1 MFVYIQSVLVVLLEI
16 LCCKIFFESFGS
28 KRHPDAF
35 FVNVAGIA
43 VLIFLTYFMA
53 VFLDK
58 YLILKEIL
66 IILATAVIMFGIL
79 NISLLK
85 AIILSALFQGLVL
98 LVDYFVLLLNVAV
111 FQSTAV
117 IEQVYYVQG
126 SLLVILGKA
135 ILFLIVLLISHS
147 IGQKS
152 SAVLLDSEWLRF
164 LFFPIFT
171 ICTLIALVLTAGS
184 IHNQETDDLFFV
196 IAFGLAGMNIVVF
209 YLMND
214 ILEREMQLRESK
226 IFEVQVKNQTDM
238 YRAVSENFDNQR
250 KKTHEY
256 KNQMMCIDALIE
268 KREYGQLEAYVQ
280 NICGKLNR
288 ELDAINTN
296 HVIVNAIMNT
306 KYQEALSKNILFV
319 FQMND
324 LSALRISDEDIVVIL
339 ANLLNNAIEACEKCK
354 GKRIIKVK
362 FVIEDENVIL
372 SVRNTH
378 ENNLVFQDNE
388 IQTSK
393 ETDMEEHGIGIRNI
407 IHTIE
412 KYGGSYVIRPEENEF
427 YFSIVIPQ

>member
-28 KRHPDAF
+28 KRKADAF

-43 VLIFLTYFMA
+43 ALIFFSCFIA

-58 YLILKEIL
+58 HLIWKEIV
-66 IILATAVIMFGIL
+66 IILVTAAIMFGLL
-79 NISLLK
+79 NMSFLK
-85 AIILSALFQGLVL
+85 SIILSALFQGLVL

-111 FQSTAV
+111 FQSIVV
-117 IEQVYYVQG
+117 IEQIYYVQG
-126 SLLVILGKA
+126 SLLVVLGKA
-135 ILFLIVLLISHS
+135 ILFLIVLLISRS
-147 IGQKS
+147 IGRKS

-171 ICTLIALVLTAGS
+171 ICTLIALVLTSGS
-184 IHNQETDDLFFV
+184 IHNQETNDLFFV

-214 ILEREMQLRESK
+214 ILEREIQLRESK
-226 IFEVQVKNQTDM
+226 IFEMQVKNQTDM
-238 YRAVSENFDNQR
+238 YRSVSENFDNQR

-268 KREYGQLEAYVQ
+268 KREYGELEAYVQ

-319 FQMND
+319 FQIND
-324 LSALRISDEDIVVIL
+324 LSALKISDEDIVVIL

-378 ENNLVFQDNE
+378 ENNLVFRDND

-407 IHTIE
+407 IQTIE
-412 KYGGSYVIRPEENEF
+412 KYGGSYVIRPDENEF

>member
-28 KRHPDAF
+28 KRKADAF

-43 VLIFLTYFMA
+43 ALIFLTYFMA

-58 YLILKEIL
+58 YLILKEML
-66 IILATAVIMFGIL
+66 IILATALIMFGLL

-85 AIILSALFQGLVL
+85 AVILSALFQGLVL

-111 FQSTAV
+111 FQSTVV

-126 SLLVILGKA
+126 SLLVVLGKA
-135 ILFLIVLLISHS
+135 ILFLIVLLISRS
-147 IGQKS
+147 IGRKS

-171 ICTLIALVLTAGS
+171 ICTLIALVLTSGS
-184 IHNQETDDLFFV
+184 IHNQETNDLFFV

-214 ILEREMQLRESK
+214 ILEREIQLRESK
-226 IFEVQVKNQTDM
+226 IFEMQVKNQTDM
-238 YRAVSENFDNQR
+238 YRSVSENFDNQR

-268 KREYGQLEAYVQ
+268 KREYGELEAYVQ

-324 LSALRISDEDIVVIL
+324 LSALKISDEDIVVIL

-378 ENNLVFQDNE
+378 ENNLVFRDND

-407 IHTIE
+407 IQTIE
-412 KYGGSYVIRPEENEF
+412 KYGGSYVIRPDENEF

>member
-66 IILATAVIMFGIL
+66 IILATAVIMFGML

-171 ICTLIALVLTAGS
+171 ICTLIALVLTSGS

-378 ENNLVFQDNE
+378 ENNLVFQNNE

-407 IHTIE
+407 IQTIE

>member
-28 KRHPDAF
+28 KRKADAF

-43 VLIFLTYFMA
+43 ALIFFSCFIA

-58 YLILKEIL
+58 HLIWKEIV
-66 IILATAVIMFGIL
+66 IILVTAAIMFGLL
-79 NISLLK
+79 NMSFLK
-85 AIILSALFQGLVL
+85 SIILSALFQGLVL

-111 FQSTAV
+111 FQSIVV

-126 SLLVILGKA
+126 SLLVVLGKA
-135 ILFLIVLLISHS
+135 ILFLIVLLISRS
-147 IGQKS
+147 IGRKS

-171 ICTLIALVLTAGS
+171 ICTLIALVLTSGS
-184 IHNQETDDLFFV
+184 IHNQETNDLFFV

-214 ILEREMQLRESK
+214 ILEREIQLRESK
-226 IFEVQVKNQTDM
+226 IFEMQVKNQTDM
-238 YRAVSENFDNQR
+238 YRSVSENFDNQR

-268 KREYGQLEAYVQ
+268 KREYGELEAYVQ

-324 LSALRISDEDIVVIL
+324 LSALKISDEDIVVIL

-354 GKRIIKVK
+354 GKRIIKMK

-378 ENNLVFQDNE
+378 ENNLVFRDND

-407 IHTIE
+407 IQTIE
-412 KYGGSYVIRPEENEF
+412 KYGGSYVIRPDENEF

>member
-28 KRHPDAF
+28 KRKADAF

-43 VLIFLTYFMA
+43 ALIFLTYFMA

-58 YLILKEIL
+58 YLILKEML
-66 IILATAVIMFGIL
+66 IILATALIMFGLL

-85 AIILSALFQGLVL
+85 AVILSALFQGLVL

-111 FQSTAV
+111 FQSTVV

-126 SLLVILGKA
+126 SLLVVLGKA
-135 ILFLIVLLISHS
+135 ILFLIVLLISRS
-147 IGQKS
+147 IGRKS

-171 ICTLIALVLTAGS
+171 ICTLIALVLTSGS
-184 IHNQETDDLFFV
+184 IHNQETNDLFFV

-214 ILEREMQLRESK
+214 ILEREIQLRESK
-226 IFEVQVKNQTDM
+226 IFEMQVKNQTDM
-238 YRAVSENFDNQR
+238 YRSVSENFDNQR

-268 KREYGQLEAYVQ
+268 KREYGELEAYVQ

-324 LSALRISDEDIVVIL
+324 LSALKISDEDIVVIL
-339 ANLLNNAIEACEKCK
+339 ANLLNNAIEACEKYK

-378 ENNLVFQDNE
+378 ENNLVFRDND

-407 IHTIE
+407 IQTIE
-412 KYGGSYVIRPEENEF
+412 KYGGSYVIRPDENEF

>member
-1 MFVYIQSVLVVLLEI
+1 M
-16 LCCKIFFESFGS
+16 
-28 KRHPDAF
+28 
-35 FVNVAGIA
+35 
-43 VLIFLTYFMA
+43 
-53 VFLDK
+53 
-58 YLILKEIL
+58 
-66 IILATAVIMFGIL
+66 
-79 NISLLK
+79 
-85 AIILSALFQGLVL
+85 
-98 LVDYFVLLLNVAV
+98 
-111 FQSTAV
+111 
-117 IEQVYYVQG
+117 
-126 SLLVILGKA
+126 
-135 ILFLIVLLISHS
+135 
-147 IGQKS
+147 
-152 SAVLLDSEWLRF
+152 LDSEWLRF

-171 ICTLIALVLTAGS
+171 ICTLIALVLTSGS

-407 IHTIE
+407 IQTIE

>member
-35 FVNVAGIA
+35 VVNVAGIA

-66 IILATAVIMFGIL
+66 IILATAMIMFGML

-171 ICTLIALVLTAGS
+171 ICTLIALVLTSGS

-214 ILEREMQLRESK
+214 ILEREMQLRQSK

-324 LSALRISDEDIVVIL
+324 LSELRISDEDIVVIL

-378 ENNLVFQDNE
+378 ENNLVFQNNE

-407 IHTIE
+407 IQTIE

>member
-28 KRHPDAF
+28 KRKADAF

-43 VLIFLTYFMA
+43 ALIFFSCFIA

-58 YLILKEIL
+58 HLIWKEIV
-66 IILATAVIMFGIL
+66 IILVTAAIMFGLL
-79 NISLLK
+79 NMSFLK
-85 AIILSALFQGLVL
+85 SIILSALFQGLVL

-111 FQSTAV
+111 FQSIVV

-126 SLLVILGKA
+126 SLLVVLGKA
-135 ILFLIVLLISHS
+135 ILFLIVLLISRS
-147 IGQKS
+147 IGRKS

-164 LFFPIFT
+164 LFFPIFI
-171 ICTLIALVLTAGS
+171 ICTLIALVLTSGS
-184 IHNQETDDLFFV
+184 IHNQETNDLFFV

-214 ILEREMQLRESK
+214 ILEREIQLRESK
-226 IFEVQVKNQTDM
+226 IFEMQVKNQTDM
-238 YRAVSENFDNQR
+238 YRSVSENFDNQR

-268 KREYGQLEAYVQ
+268 KREYGELEAYVQ

-324 LSALRISDEDIVVIL
+324 LSALKISDEDIVVIL

-378 ENNLVFQDNE
+378 ENNLVFRDND

-407 IHTIE
+407 IQTIE
-412 KYGGSYVIRPEENEF
+412 KYGGSYVIRPDENEF

>member
-28 KRHPDAF
+28 ERKADAF

-58 YLILKEIL
+58 YLILKEML
-66 IILATAVIMFGIL
+66 IILVTALIMFGLL

-85 AIILSALFQGLVL
+85 AVILSALFQGLVL

-111 FQSTAV
+111 FQSTVV

-126 SLLVILGKA
+126 SLIVVLGKA
-135 ILFLIVLLISHS
+135 ILFLIVLLISRS
-147 IGQKS
+147 IGRKS
-152 SAVLLDSEWLRF
+152 SAILLDSEWLRF

-171 ICTLIALVLTAGS
+171 ICTLIALVLTSGS
-184 IHNQETDDLFFV
+184 IHNQETNDLFFV

-226 IFEVQVKNQTDM
+226 IFEMQVKNQTDM
-238 YRAVSENFDNQR
+238 YRSISENFDNQR

-268 KREYGQLEAYVQ
+268 KREYGELEVYVQ

-324 LSALRISDEDIVVIL
+324 LSALKIRDEDIVVIL

-378 ENNLVFQDNE
+378 ENNLVFKDND

-393 ETDMEEHGIGIRNI
+393 ATDMEEHGIGIRNI
-407 IHTIE
+407 IQTIE
-412 KYGGSYVIRPEENEF
+412 KYGGSYVIRPDENEF

>member
-43 VLIFLTYFMA
+43 VLIFFSCFIA

-58 YLILKEIL
+58 HLICKEIV
-66 IILATAVIMFGIL
+66 IILVIAVIMFGLL
-79 NISLLK
+79 NMSFLK
-85 AIILSALFQGLVL
+85 SIILSALFQGLVL

-171 ICTLIALVLTAGS
+171 ICTLIALVLTSGS

-407 IHTIE
+407 IQTIE

>member
-28 KRHPDAF
+28 KRKADAF

-43 VLIFLTYFMA
+43 ALIFFSCFIA

-58 YLILKEIL
+58 HLIWKEIV
-66 IILATAVIMFGIL
+66 IILVTAAIMFGLL
-79 NISLLK
+79 NMSFLK
-85 AIILSALFQGLVL
+85 SIILSALFQGLVL

-111 FQSTAV
+111 FQSIVV

-126 SLLVILGKA
+126 SLLVVLGKA
-135 ILFLIVLLISHS
+135 ILFLIVLLISRS
-147 IGQKS
+147 IGRKS

-171 ICTLIALVLTAGS
+171 ICTLIALVLTSGS
-184 IHNQETDDLFFV
+184 IHNQETNDLFFV

-214 ILEREMQLRESK
+214 ILEREIQLWESK
-226 IFEVQVKNQTDM
+226 IFEMQVKNQTDM
-238 YRAVSENFDNQR
+238 YRSVSENFDNQR

-268 KREYGQLEAYVQ
+268 KREYGELEAYVQ

-324 LSALRISDEDIVVIL
+324 LSALKISDEDIVVIL

-378 ENNLVFQDNE
+378 ENNLVFRDND

-407 IHTIE
+407 IQTIE
-412 KYGGSYVIRPEENEF
+412 KYGGSYVIRPDENEF

>member
-28 KRHPDAF
+28 KRKADAF

-43 VLIFLTYFMA
+43 ALIFFSCFIA

-58 YLILKEIL
+58 HLIWKEIV
-66 IILATAVIMFGIL
+66 IILVTAAIMFGLL
-79 NISLLK
+79 NMSFLK
-85 AIILSALFQGLVL
+85 SIILSALFQGLVL

-111 FQSTAV
+111 FQSIVV

-126 SLLVILGKA
+126 SLLVVLGKA
-135 ILFLIVLLISHS
+135 ILFLIVLLISRS
-147 IGQKS
+147 IGRKS

-171 ICTLIALVLTAGS
+171 ICTLIALVLTSGS
-184 IHNQETDDLFFV
+184 IHNQETNDLFFV

-214 ILEREMQLRESK
+214 ILEREIQLRESK
-226 IFEVQVKNQTDM
+226 IFEMQVKNQTDM
-238 YRAVSENFDNQR
+238 YRSVSENFDNQR

-268 KREYGQLEAYVQ
+268 KREYGELEAYVQ

-324 LSALRISDEDIVVIL
+324 LSVLKISDEDIVVIL

-378 ENNLVFQDNE
+378 ENNLVFRDND

-407 IHTIE
+407 IQTIE
-412 KYGGSYVIRPEENEF
+412 KYGGSYVIRPDENEF

>member
-28 KRHPDAF
+28 KRKADAF

-43 VLIFLTYFMA
+43 ALIFLTYFMA

-58 YLILKEIL
+58 YLILKEML
-66 IILATAVIMFGIL
+66 IILATALIMFGLL

-85 AIILSALFQGLVL
+85 AVILSALFQGLVL

-111 FQSTAV
+111 FQSTVV

-126 SLLVILGKA
+126 SLLVVLGKA
-135 ILFLIVLLISHS
+135 ILFLIVLLISRS
-147 IGQKS
+147 IGRKS

-171 ICTLIALVLTAGS
+171 ICTLIALVLTSGS
-184 IHNQETDDLFFV
+184 IHNQETNDLFFV

-214 ILEREMQLRESK
+214 ILEREIQLRESK
-226 IFEVQVKNQTDM
+226 IFEMQVKNQTDM
-238 YRAVSENFDNQR
+238 YRSVSENFDNQR

-268 KREYGQLEAYVQ
+268 KREYGELEAYVQ

-324 LSALRISDEDIVVIL
+324 LSALKISDEDIVIIL
-339 ANLLNNAIEACEKCK
+339 ANLLNNAIEACEKYK

-378 ENNLVFQDNE
+378 ENNLVFRDND

-407 IHTIE
+407 IQTIE
-412 KYGGSYVIRPEENEF
+412 KYGGSYVIRPDENEF

>member
-28 KRHPDAF
+28 KRKADAF

-43 VLIFLTYFMA
+43 ALIFLTYFMA

-58 YLILKEIL
+58 YLILKEML
-66 IILATAVIMFGIL
+66 IILATALIMFGLL

-85 AIILSALFQGLVL
+85 AVILSALFQGLVL

-111 FQSTAV
+111 FQSTVV

-126 SLLVILGKA
+126 SLLVVLGKA
-135 ILFLIVLLISHS
+135 ILFLIVLLISRS
-147 IGQKS
+147 IGRKS

-171 ICTLIALVLTAGS
+171 ICTLIALVLTSGS
-184 IHNQETDDLFFV
+184 IHNQKTNDLFFV

-214 ILEREMQLRESK
+214 ILEREIQLRESK
-226 IFEVQVKNQTDM
+226 IFEMQVKNQTDM
-238 YRAVSENFDNQR
+238 YRSVSENFDNQR

-268 KREYGQLEAYVQ
+268 KREYGELEAYVQ

-324 LSALRISDEDIVVIL
+324 LSALKISDEDIVVIL

-378 ENNLVFQDNE
+378 ENNLVFRDND

-407 IHTIE
+407 IQTIE
-412 KYGGSYVIRPEENEF
+412 KYGGSYVIRPDENEF

>member
-28 KRHPDAF
+28 KRKADAF

-43 VLIFLTYFMA
+43 ALIFFSCFIA

-58 YLILKEIL
+58 HLIWKEIV
-66 IILATAVIMFGIL
+66 IILVTAAIMFGLL
-79 NISLLK
+79 NMSFLK
-85 AIILSALFQGLVL
+85 SIILSALFQGLVL

-111 FQSTAV
+111 FQSIVV
-117 IEQVYYVQG
+117 IEQIYYVQG
-126 SLLVILGKA
+126 SLLVVLGKA
-135 ILFLIVLLISHS
+135 ILFLIVLLISRS
-147 IGQKS
+147 IGRKS

-171 ICTLIALVLTAGS
+171 ICTLIALVLTSGS
-184 IHNQETDDLFFV
+184 IHNQETNDLFFV

-214 ILEREMQLRESK
+214 ILEREIQLRESK
-226 IFEVQVKNQTDM
+226 IFEMQVKNQTDM
-238 YRAVSENFDNQR
+238 YRSVSENFDNQR

-268 KREYGQLEAYVQ
+268 KREYGELEAYVQ

-319 FQMND
+319 FQIND
-324 LSALRISDEDIVVIL
+324 LSALKISDEDIVVIL
-339 ANLLNNAIEACEKCK
+339 ANLLNNAIEACEKYK

-378 ENNLVFQDNE
+378 ENNLVFRDND

-407 IHTIE
+407 IQTIE
-412 KYGGSYVIRPEENEF
+412 KYGGSYVIRPDENEF

>member
-28 KRHPDAF
+28 KRKADAF

-43 VLIFLTYFMA
+43 ALIFFSCFIA

-58 YLILKEIL
+58 HLIWKEIV
-66 IILATAVIMFGIL
+66 IILVTAAIMFGLL
-79 NISLLK
+79 NMSFLK
-85 AIILSALFQGLVL
+85 SIILSALFQGLVL

-111 FQSTAV
+111 FQSIVV
-117 IEQVYYVQG
+117 IEQIYYVQG
-126 SLLVILGKA
+126 SLLVVLGKA
-135 ILFLIVLLISHS
+135 ILFLIVLLISRS
-147 IGQKS
+147 IGRKS

-171 ICTLIALVLTAGS
+171 ICTLIALVLTSGS
-184 IHNQETDDLFFV
+184 IHNQETNDLFFV

-214 ILEREMQLRESK
+214 ILEREIQLRESK
-226 IFEVQVKNQTDM
+226 IFEMQVKNQTDM
-238 YRAVSENFDNQR
+238 YRSISENFDNQR

-268 KREYGQLEAYVQ
+268 KREYGELEAYVQ

-324 LSALRISDEDIVVIL
+324 LSALKISDEDIVVIL

-378 ENNLVFQDNE
+378 ENNLVFRDND

-407 IHTIE
+407 IQTIE
-412 KYGGSYVIRPEENEF
+412 KYGGSYVIRPDENEF

>member
-28 KRHPDAF
+28 KRKADAF

-43 VLIFLTYFMA
+43 ALIFLTYFMA

-58 YLILKEIL
+58 YLILKEML
-66 IILATAVIMFGIL
+66 IILATALIMFGLL

-85 AIILSALFQGLVL
+85 AVILSALFQGLVL

-111 FQSTAV
+111 FQSTVV

-126 SLLVILGKA
+126 SLLVVLGKA
-135 ILFLIVLLISHS
+135 ILFLIVLLISRS
-147 IGQKS
+147 IGRKS

-171 ICTLIALVLTAGS
+171 ICTLIALVLTSGS
-184 IHNQETDDLFFV
+184 IHNQETNDLFFV

-214 ILEREMQLRESK
+214 ILEREIQLRESK
-226 IFEVQVKNQTDM
+226 IFEMQVKNQTDM
-238 YRAVSENFDNQR
+238 YRSVSENFDNQR

-268 KREYGQLEAYVQ
+268 KREYGELEAYVQ

-319 FQMND
+319 FQIND
-324 LSALRISDEDIVVIL
+324 LSALKISDEDIVVIL

-378 ENNLVFQDNE
+378 ENNLVFRDND

-407 IHTIE
+407 IQTIE
-412 KYGGSYVIRPEENEF
+412 KYGGSYVIRPDENEF

>member
-43 VLIFLTYFMA
+43 ALIFFSCFIA

-58 YLILKEIL
+58 HLIWKEIV
-66 IILATAVIMFGIL
+66 IILVIAVIMFGLL
-79 NISLLK
+79 NMSFLK
-85 AIILSALFQGLVL
+85 SIILSALFQGLVL

-117 IEQVYYVQG
+117 IEQIYYVQG

-171 ICTLIALVLTAGS
+171 ICTLIALVLTSGS

-268 KREYGQLEAYVQ
+268 KREYGQLEEYVQ

-407 IHTIE
+407 IQTIE

>member
-28 KRHPDAF
+28 KRKADAF

-43 VLIFLTYFMA
+43 ALIFFSCFIA

-58 YLILKEIL
+58 HLIWKEIV
-66 IILATAVIMFGIL
+66 IILVTAAIMFGLL
-79 NISLLK
+79 NMSFLK
-85 AIILSALFQGLVL
+85 SIILSALFQGLVL

-111 FQSTAV
+111 FQSIVV
-117 IEQVYYVQG
+117 IEQIYYVQG
-126 SLLVILGKA
+126 SLLVVLGKA
-135 ILFLIVLLISHS
+135 ILFLIVLLISRS
-147 IGQKS
+147 IGRKS

-171 ICTLIALVLTAGS
+171 ICTLIALVLTSGS
-184 IHNQETDDLFFV
+184 IHNQETNDLFFV

-214 ILEREMQLRESK
+214 ILEREIQLRESK
-226 IFEVQVKNQTDM
+226 IFEMQVKNQTDM
-238 YRAVSENFDNQR
+238 YRSVSENFDNQR

-268 KREYGQLEAYVQ
+268 KREYGELEAYVQ

-324 LSALRISDEDIVVIL
+324 LSALKISDEDIVVIL

-378 ENNLVFQDNE
+378 ENNLVFRDND

-407 IHTIE
+407 IQTIE
-412 KYGGSYVIRPEENEF
+412 KYGGSYVIRPDENEF

>member
-28 KRHPDAF
+28 KRNADAF

-66 IILATAVIMFGIL
+66 IILGTAVIMFGML

-98 LVDYFVLLLNVAV
+98 LVDYFALLLNVAV

-135 ILFLIVLLISHS
+135 ILF
-147 IGQKS
+147 
-152 SAVLLDSEWLRF
+152 
-164 LFFPIFT
+164 FPIFT
-171 ICTLIALVLTAGS
+171 ICTLIALVLTSGS
-184 IHNQETDDLFFV
+184 IHNQEADDLFFV

-214 ILEREMQLRESK
+214 ILEREMRLRESK
-226 IFEVQVKNQTDM
+226 IFEMQVKNQTDM
-238 YRAVSENFDNQR
+238 YRSVSENFDNQR

-339 ANLLNNAIEACEKCK
+339 ANLLNNAIEACENCK

-362 FVIEDENVIL
+362 FVMEDESVIL

-378 ENNLVFQDNE
+378 ENSLVFKGNE

-393 ETDMEEHGIGIRNI
+393 ETDVEEHGIGIRNI
-407 IHTIE
+407 IQTIE
-412 KYGGSYVIRPEENEF
+412 KYGGSYVIRPEEKEF
-427 YFSIVIPQ
+427 YFSIVIPR

>member
-43 VLIFLTYFMA
+43 ALIFFSCFIA

-58 YLILKEIL
+58 HLIWKEIV
-66 IILATAVIMFGIL
+66 IILVIAVIMFGLL
-79 NISLLK
+79 NMSFLK
-85 AIILSALFQGLVL
+85 SIILSALFQGLVL

-171 ICTLIALVLTAGS
+171 ICTLIALVLTSGS

-407 IHTIE
+407 IQTIE

>member
-28 KRHPDAF
+28 KRKADAF

-43 VLIFLTYFMA
+43 ALIFFSCFIA

-58 YLILKEIL
+58 HLIWKEIV
-66 IILATAVIMFGIL
+66 IILVTAAIMFGLL
-79 NISLLK
+79 NMSFLK
-85 AIILSALFQGLVL
+85 SIILSALFQGLVL

-111 FQSTAV
+111 FQSIVV

-126 SLLVILGKA
+126 SLLVVLGKA
-135 ILFLIVLLISHS
+135 ILFLIVLLISRS
-147 IGQKS
+147 IGRKS

-171 ICTLIALVLTAGS
+171 ICTLIALVLTSGS
-184 IHNQETDDLFFV
+184 IHNQETNDLFFV

-214 ILEREMQLRESK
+214 ILEREIQLRESK
-226 IFEVQVKNQTDM
+226 IFEMQVKNQTDM
-238 YRAVSENFDNQR
+238 YRSVSENFDNQR

-268 KREYGQLEAYVQ
+268 KREYGELEAYVQ

-324 LSALRISDEDIVVIL
+324 LSALKISDEDIVVIL

-378 ENNLVFQDNE
+378 ENNLVFRDND

-407 IHTIE
+407 IQTIE
-412 KYGGSYVIRPEENEF
+412 KYGGSYVIRPDENEF

>member
-28 KRHPDAF
+28 KRKADAF

-43 VLIFLTYFMA
+43 ALIFLTYFMA

-58 YLILKEIL
+58 YLILKEML
-66 IILATAVIMFGIL
+66 IILATALIMFGLL

-85 AIILSALFQGLVL
+85 AVILSALFQGLVL

-111 FQSTAV
+111 FQSTVV

-126 SLLVILGKA
+126 SLLVVLGKA
-135 ILFLIVLLISHS
+135 ILFLIVLLISRS
-147 IGQKS
+147 IGRKS

-171 ICTLIALVLTAGS
+171 ICTLIALVLTSGS
-184 IHNQETDDLFFV
+184 IHNQETNDLFFV

-214 ILEREMQLRESK
+214 ILEREIKLRESK
-226 IFEVQVKNQTDM
+226 IFEMQVKNQTDM
-238 YRAVSENFDNQR
+238 YRSVSENFDNQR

-268 KREYGQLEAYVQ
+268 KREYGELEAYVQ

-324 LSALRISDEDIVVIL
+324 LSALKISDEDIVVIL

-378 ENNLVFQDNE
+378 ENNLVFRDND

-407 IHTIE
+407 IQTIE
-412 KYGGSYVIRPEENEF
+412 KYGGSYVIRPDENEF

>member
-43 VLIFLTYFMA
+43 ALIFFSCFIA

-58 YLILKEIL
+58 HLIWKEIV
-66 IILATAVIMFGIL
+66 IILVIAVIMFGLL
-79 NISLLK
+79 NMSFLK
-85 AIILSALFQGLVL
+85 SIILSALFQGLVL

-147 IGQKS
+147 IGQKF

-171 ICTLIALVLTAGS
+171 ICTLIALVLTSGS

-268 KREYGQLEAYVQ
+268 KREYGQLEEYVQ

-407 IHTIE
+407 IQTIE

>member
-28 KRHPDAF
+28 KRKADAF

-43 VLIFLTYFMA
+43 ALIFFSCFIA

-58 YLILKEIL
+58 HLIWKEIV
-66 IILATAVIMFGIL
+66 IILVTAAIMFGLL
-79 NISLLK
+79 NMSFLK
-85 AIILSALFQGLVL
+85 SIILSALFQGLVL

-111 FQSTAV
+111 FQSIVV

-126 SLLVILGKA
+126 SLLVVLGKA
-135 ILFLIVLLISHS
+135 ILFLIVLLISRS
-147 IGQKS
+147 IGRKS

-171 ICTLIALVLTAGS
+171 ICTLIALVLTSGS
-184 IHNQETDDLFFV
+184 IHNQETNDLFFV

-214 ILEREMQLRESK
+214 ILEREIQLRESK
-226 IFEVQVKNQTDM
+226 IFEMQVKNQTDM
-238 YRAVSENFDNQR
+238 YRSVSENFDNQR

-268 KREYGQLEAYVQ
+268 KREYGELEAYVQ

-324 LSALRISDEDIVVIL
+324 LSVLKISDEDIVVIL

-354 GKRIIKVK
+354 GKRIIKMK

-378 ENNLVFQDNE
+378 ENNLVFRDND

-407 IHTIE
+407 IQTIE
-412 KYGGSYVIRPEENEF
+412 KYGGSYVIRPDENEF

>member
-43 VLIFLTYFMA
+43 ALIFFSCFIA

-58 YLILKEIL
+58 HLIWKEIV
-66 IILATAVIMFGIL
+66 IILVIAVIMFGLL
-79 NISLLK
+79 NMSFLK
-85 AIILSALFQGLVL
+85 SIILSALFQGLVL

-171 ICTLIALVLTAGS
+171 ICTLIALVLTSGS

-214 ILEREMQLRESK
+214 ILEREMQLRQSK

-268 KREYGQLEAYVQ
+268 KREYGQLEEYVQ

-407 IHTIE
+407 IQTIE

>member
-43 VLIFLTYFMA
+43 ALIFFSCFIA

-58 YLILKEIL
+58 HLIWKEIV
-66 IILATAVIMFGIL
+66 IILVIAVIMFGLL
-79 NISLLK
+79 NMSFLK
-85 AIILSALFQGLVL
+85 SIILSALFQGLVL

-171 ICTLIALVLTAGS
+171 ICTLIALVLTSGS

-268 KREYGQLEAYVQ
+268 KREYGQLEEYVQ

-407 IHTIE
+407 IQTIE

>member
-35 FVNVAGIA
+35 VVNVTGIA

-66 IILATAVIMFGIL
+66 IILATAVIMFGML

-171 ICTLIALVLTAGS
+171 ICTLIALVLTSGS

-393 ETDMEEHGIGIRNI
+393 ETDIEEHGIGIRNI
-407 IHTIE
+407 IQTIE

>member
-43 VLIFLTYFMA
+43 ALIFLTYFMA

-66 IILATAVIMFGIL
+66 IILATTVIMFGML

-111 FQSTAV
+111 FQSTTV

-171 ICTLIALVLTAGS
+171 ICTLIALVLTSGS

-268 KREYGQLEAYVQ
+268 KREYGQLEEYVQ

-378 ENNLVFQDNE
+378 ENNLVFQNNE

-407 IHTIE
+407 IQTIE